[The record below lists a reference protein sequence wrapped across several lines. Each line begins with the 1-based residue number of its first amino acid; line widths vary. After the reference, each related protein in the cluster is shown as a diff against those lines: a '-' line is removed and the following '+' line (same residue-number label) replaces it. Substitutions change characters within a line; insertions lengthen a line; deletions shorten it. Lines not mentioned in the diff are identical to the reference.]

1 MIAIAQ
7 VIAISLYIG
16 AAALAATPIARPVRA
31 PVPGVLGIL
40 AAGVVAHAFGIA
52 TAWAQQGQP
61 PVVGLGP
68 ALSVAGFFIAATLL
82 VVELVAREISLS
94 LIAAPLAAM
103 ITALANA
110 VGQNVDRV
118 IGQHSAWLDT
128 HITLSFLGL
137 ASFATAAAA
146 GTMYLV
152 ERHELKSRRL
162 AAVLRMFPPLQTLD
176 RLNHLASVAAW
187 ITLTLGVALAF
198 AYAINNNMF
207 YMPKILWAVA
217 AWLTVTSAVIGR
229 VLLRWS
235 ARHSAVFAGVSFVA
249 IVALYVVVR
258 FSSPVSGGFL

>member
-16 AAALAATPIARPVRA
+16 AAALAATPIARPVPA
-31 PVPGVLGIL
+31 PVRGVLSIL
-40 AAGVVAHAFGIA
+40 AAGVVAHGAAIVA
-52 TAWAQQGQP
+52 AWLRDGQL

-68 ALSVAGFFIAATLL
+68 ALSFAGFFVAATLL
-82 VVELVAREISLS
+82 LVEIVARDISLT
-94 LIAAPLAAM
+94 LLAAPLAAM

-110 VGQNVDRV
+110 MGNAVGRTFAA
-118 IGQHSAWLDT
+118 HSAWLDS
-128 HITLSFLGL
+128 HIMLSFLGL

-152 ERHELKSRRL
+152 ERHELKSKRL
-162 AAVLRMFPPLQTLD
+162 GAVFRMFPPLQTLD
-176 RLNHLASVAAW
+176 RVNHMASLAAW
-187 ITLTLGVALAF
+187 VALTLGVSLAF
-198 AYAINNNMF
+198 AYAINNDML

-217 AWLTVTSAVIGR
+217 AWLTVTFAVVAR

-235 ARHSAVFAGVSFVA
+235 ARSSALFAGISFSA

-258 FSSPVSGGFL
+258 LGSPVPGGFL